1 MKESGYVSK
10 TGRVESSESDIHLRE
25 KIAAIKSQRSSTDI
39 LYDCLEPEG
48 TAIHDDGEKEP
59 IHLIPPEAM
68 MALAKVYRYGAKKY
82 TDPRNWEQ
90 GMQWSRL
97 YSSAMRHMLK
107 FWSGED
113 DDPESGLP
121 HTWHA
126 FWNVCALVWYRE
138 HHSNLDDR
146 PDRAKLARG
155 GDKHSERSEAP

>member
-1 MKESGYVSK
+1 MKGFGYVSK
-10 TGRVESSESDIHLRE
+10 PGRVDIHENDIHLRE
-25 KIAAIKSQRSSTDI
+25 KIAAIKAQNDLADI
-39 LYDCLEPEG
+39 LYDRIKPED

-82 TDPRNWEQ
+82 TDPRNWEK
-90 GMQWSRL
+90 GMDWSRL

-107 FWSGED
+107 FWNGED

-138 HHSNLDDR
+138 HHANLDDR
-146 PDRAKLARG
+146 PARAKRDQGRG
-155 GDKHSERSEAP
+155 KHPERPEVP

>member
-1 MKESGYVSK
+1 MKEYENNATPGGVIFN
-10 TGRVESSESDIHLRE
+10 ENCLRDYYE
-25 KIAAIKSQRSSTDI
+25 GFLKERQMMGMN
-39 LYDCLEPEG
+39 PEG

-82 TDPRNWEQ
+82 TDPRNWEK
-90 GMQWSRL
+90 GMNWSRL

-107 FWSGED
+107 FWNGED

-138 HHSNLDDR
+138 HHANLDDR
-146 PDRAKLARG
+146 PARPKPARG
-155 GDKHSERSEAP
+155 GDKYSERPDAS